1 MEDLETM
8 RQAALGAVAGA
19 RAFVLN
25 IGREDRLPEAEALL
39 AQYLEAPPLIDP
51 LREIR
56 DAARAL
62 SSSLLN

>member
-8 RQAALGAVAGA
+8 RQAALRAVAGA
-19 RAFVLN
+19 QAFVRN
-25 IGREDRLPEAEALL
+25 IGREDRLPETEALWM
-39 AQYLEAPPLIDP
+39 QYLEAPQQIDP
-51 LREIR
+51 LREVR